1 MTKILLNFFVS
12 WNELAAQMKRIS
24 SFYTFLWNHFE
35 TDLIVYLRDY
45 VTNIHILRK
54 FKEEAR
60 LNRILRKNEIH
71 HNSAANENEDYMNV
85 FEKNDHEKYL
95 KNDLQDDDI
104 HDFIFLSAFTFVY
117 AQQYNERLSLSFVY
131 FFFSYHSD
139 HASLLSSINFQIF
152 HHFIN
157 TQTLYSKLCDL
168 AYTNNITIHQWK
180 DKLTIYVKD
189 INVEIISN
197 QEIYEKFDNQ
207 SNSAILVSMIVSI
220 KNNFVNQSE
229 FSLFMKSNLKTIFH
243 HITTHLS
250 LNQKQY
256 LICEKVL
263 SHFLNYQISRDNN
276 YLMSQ
281 MLLYIEEKEEV
292 EKNQVIKEIFYVM
305 NLLNHKNQLIIMN
318 FIEAAIDNINE
329 FTIHSFLI
337 IEINKR
343 IFKIT
348 RERIRRLWVNKT
360 IMIIDDINMINVKL
374 LIKINNN
381 CIIIK
386 SHERDIINFFD
397 NISIVI
403 LMSDFFQLASMN
415 EKSLWKK
422 YSNSTEEQSRELLL
436 WKRFEN
442 VIILDEQMRQAQDV
456 EYRQMMYRARHVC
469 LNTSDITT
477 LNQKVITSL
486 DSTKLNN
493 VIVIVKRNIIRHM
506 INRSQMKNFAI
517 KHN

>member
-1 MTKILLNFFVS
+1 
-12 WNELAAQMKRIS
+12 
-24 SFYTFLWNHFE
+24 
-35 TDLIVYLRDY
+35 
-45 VTNIHILRK
+45 
-54 FKEEAR
+54 
-60 LNRILRKNEIH
+60 
-71 HNSAANENEDYMNV
+71 
-85 FEKNDHEKYL
+85 
-95 KNDLQDDDI
+95 
-104 HDFIFLSAFTFVY
+104 
-117 AQQYNERLSLSFVY
+117 
-131 FFFSYHSD
+131 
-139 HASLLSSINFQIF
+139 
-152 HHFIN
+152 
-157 TQTLYSKLCDL
+157 
-168 AYTNNITIHQWK
+168 
-180 DKLTIYVKD
+180 
-189 INVEIISN
+189 
-197 QEIYEKFDNQ
+197 
-207 SNSAILVSMIVSI
+207 
-220 KNNFVNQSE
+220 
-229 FSLFMKSNLKTIFH
+229 
-243 HITTHLS
+243 
-250 LNQKQY
+250 
-256 LICEKVL
+256 
-263 SHFLNYQISRDNN
+263 
-276 YLMSQ
+276 
-281 MLLYIEEKEEV
+281 
-292 EKNQVIKEIFYVM
+292 
-305 NLLNHKNQLIIMN
+305 
-318 FIEAAIDNINE
+318 
-329 FTIHSFLI
+329 
-337 IEINKR
+337 
-343 IFKIT
+343 
-348 RERIRRLWVNKT
+348 
-360 IMIIDDINMINVKL
+360 MIIDDINMINVKL